1 MKLTFLGTAAYE
13 GIPALCCNCAYCNQ
27 ARQLGGKDIRTR
39 SQTLINDDL
48 LIDFPPDSYTHFLR
62 NNIEGHKIRYLLVTH
77 SHSDHLYPADLL
89 ARGSVYAHD
98 MAVPTLQILGSEG
111 TCRALSAVQNQLNN
125 ITFQP
130 ILPYETRQ
138 LGPYTVTALPA
149 QHMEGDNPV
158 FYIIKGEK
166 TLLYAHDTGYFFE
179 EVFDYIRDHK
189 PVFDLVSL
197 DCTYVDLP
205 SPDNNHHMGF
215 DRIAKVLARLEA
227 MGAVT
232 ESTVK
237 VANHF
242 SHNGN
247 PIHERITVCAAQAGC
262 VPSYD
267 GMTVEF

>member
-13 GIPALCCNCAYCNQ
+13 GIPALFCNCPHCIQ
-27 ARQLGGKDIRTR
+27 ARQLGGKNIRTR
-39 SQTLINDDL
+39 SQALINDDL
-48 LIDFPPDSYTHFLR
+48 LIDFPADSYIHFLQ
-62 NNIEGHKIRYLLVTH
+62 NQIEGHKLRYLLITH
-77 SHSDHLYPADLL
+77 SHSDHLYPEDLQ

-98 MAVPTLQILGSEG
+98 MAVPTLEIIGSEG
-111 TCRALSAVQNQLNN
+111 SCQALVPMRDKLHNL
-125 ITFQP
+125 TFHP
-130 ILPYETRQ
+130 ILPFETRQ

-158 FYIIKGEK
+158 FYIIQGDK
-166 TLLYAHDTGYFFE
+166 TVLYAHDTGYFFE
-179 EVFDYIRDHK
+179 EVFDYIQENK
-189 PVFDLVSL
+189 LVFDLVSL

-215 DRIAKVLARLEA
+215 DRIGKVLARLEA

-232 ESTVK
+232 PQTHK
-237 VANHF
+237 IANHF

-247 PIHERITVCAAQAGC
+247 PIHERITHCAALVDC
-262 VPSYD
+262 IPSYD